1 MIAASTNPVPLL
13 PSPPQSRSLPSPRY
27 PVFAASTS
35 IVVAAAALAAAD
47 RTVVIKRPA
56 RHRLTL
62 SLTVSTVVAY
72 GWVGCNART
81 GSGARGRNSRGA
93 PVPLTHLGVSRRR
106 ASGPTT
112 QCDRTRVTLPTGP
125 SLPDTQHLRA
135 DKNTVR
141 ARSAAALGGARVC
154 AGLAFIVMKSAKA
167 VEDVADDDDKVQ

>member
-62 SLTVSTVVAY
+62 TVSTVAC
-72 GWVGCNART
+72 GIWVGWDATPARAQ
-81 GSGARGRNSRGA
+81 GHGDVALAVR
-93 PVPLTHLGVSRRR
+93 PF
-106 ASGPTT
+106 
-112 QCDRTRVTLPTGP
+112 P
-125 SLPDTQHLRA
+125 SLTWASVAAVQAAPQP
-135 DKNTVR
+135 
-141 ARSAAALGGARVC
+141 SATELVSLFPLGRR
-154 AGLAFIVMKSAKA
+154 
-167 VEDVADDDDKVQ
+167 